1 MPFASGPVLAYV
13 GLGQYRTVGP
23 TVYVGAKQVFS
34 IPDGF
39 ATDLASVPRFF
50 WSLLPP
56 DGRYE
61 KAAVLHDWLC
71 TELARARAGGP
82 PAPATGRDTDALFRR
97 VMAEGGVGFVTRW
110 IMWCGVRWGAAKNPA
125 RSARWWADAPL
136 VAGITALEL
145 AALAA
150 VVVWLHVLV
159 DALLGLV
166 L

>member
-1 MPFASGPVLAYV
+1 VPFASGPVLAYV

-23 TVYVGAKQVFS
+23 TVYVGARQMFT

-39 ATDLASVPRFF
+39 TTDLASVPRIF

-71 TELARARAGGP
+71 TELARARREGGHP
-82 PAPATGRDTDALFRR
+82 PATARDTDALFRR
-97 VMAEGGVGFVTRW
+97 VMREAGVSFVTAW
-110 IMWCGVRWGAAKNPA
+110 IMWCGVRWGALLNPA
-125 RSARWWADAPL
+125 RRAGWWADAPL
-136 VAGITALEL
+136 VLLITLL
-145 AALAA
+145 MLA
-150 VVVWLHVLV
+150 VVVLGLLAVHDGVG
-159 DALLGLV
+159 ALLSL